1 MPVPMRLLVLH
12 GPNLNFLGRRE
23 PGVYGTGT
31 LGELDAEVRDE
42 AARLGLRTRHL
53 QSNHEGALIDALQA
67 ADDDCDGVVFN
78 PGAYTHTSYAL
89 RDAIASL
96 RIPVVEVHLS
106 DIHAREPW
114 RAVSLVSEV
123 CLAQVAGRGVD
134 SYIEGLRLVA
144 AQVAARA
151 ATESSE

>member
-1 MPVPMRLLVLH
+1 MRLLILH

-23 PGVYGTGT
+23 PSVYGTTT
-31 LGELDAEVRDE
+31 LAELDAAVRAE
-42 AARLGLRTRHL
+42 ATRLGLETRHL
-53 QSNHEGALIDALQA
+53 QTNHEGGLIDALQA

-89 RDAIASL
+89 RDAVASL

-114 RAVSLVSEV
+114 RRVSLLAEV
-123 CLAQVAGRGVD
+123 CLAQVAGRGVG
-134 SYIEGLRLVA
+134 SYLAGVRLLADHLRPK
-144 AQVAARA
+144 
-151 ATESSE
+151 ESP

>member
-1 MPVPMRLLVLH
+1 MVTVLVLH

-23 PGVYGTGT
+23 PSVYGTGT
-31 LGELDAEVRDE
+31 LAQLDDAVRAEAE
-42 AARLGLRTRHL
+42 ALGVGTRHL

-67 ADDDCDGVVFN
+67 ADEDCAGVVFN

-89 RDAIASL
+89 RDAVASL

-114 RAVSLVSEV
+114 RRISLLSEA
-123 CLAQVAGRGVD
+123 CLAQVSGLGVN
-134 SYIEGLRLVA
+134 SYREGLRRLVLHIRSSPSNG
-144 AQVAARA
+144 VAP
-151 ATESSE
+151 

>member
-1 MPVPMRLLVLH
+1 MRVLVLH

-23 PGVYGTGT
+23 TSVYGTGT
-31 LGELDAEVRDE
+31 LAQLDE
-42 AARLGLRTRHL
+42 AVRALATQLGVETRHL

-78 PGAYTHTSYAL
+78 PGAYTHTSWAL
-89 RDAIASL
+89 RDAVASL

-114 RAVSLVSEV
+114 RRESRLAEV
-123 CLAQVAGRGVD
+123 CVAQVAGRGVG
-134 SYIEGLRLVA
+134 SYLDGLRLLVTR
-144 AQVAARA
+144 QP
-151 ATESSE
+151 SEGER